1 MAKKYKNQKLM
12 QFLTIIGAVVGL
24 IYLILRLIPPIGNQ
38 YQVYPIDV
46 IGHVIVSWIVGLVV
60 VILTF
65 LVGLRPNAPIPFHW
79 VVLLIFAILLVIF
92 VDIIAGVLVLI
103 AFLIGLIEDIK

>member
-1 MAKKYKNQKLM
+1 MAKKYKNQKWMLL
-12 QFLTIIGAVVGL
+12 LTILGAVVGL
-24 IYLILRLIPPIGNQ
+24 IYLILRLIPSIGTQ

-46 IGHVIVSWIVGLVV
+46 IGQAIVSWIVGLIV

-65 LVGLRPNAPIPFHW
+65 WVGLRPNAPIPFHW
-79 VVLLIFAILLVIF
+79 VILLIFAILLVIF